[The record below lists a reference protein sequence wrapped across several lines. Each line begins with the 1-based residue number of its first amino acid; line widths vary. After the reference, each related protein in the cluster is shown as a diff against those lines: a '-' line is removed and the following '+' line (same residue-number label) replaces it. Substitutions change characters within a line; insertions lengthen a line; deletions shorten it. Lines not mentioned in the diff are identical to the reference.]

1 MIKYHMLISVLV
13 LFTVLLHP
21 AQVLAAGS
29 YGYSEDKEVIG
40 MTRYHRV
47 NADETM
53 YEIARVYNLGYSEV
67 KSANPDVKNPFKP
80 GLERKVLLPTKWILP
95 SMVRD
100 YDIVVNLAEMRLYR
114 FFSSGHRRLV
124 SSYPIGV
131 AIDGFFTPLGSFS
144 VSDKL
149 VRPYWYVPDS
159 VRKEQPELPPVV
171 PPGEE
176 NPLGEYA
183 LRLSDSHY
191 FIHGTN
197 KPYGIG
203 MRVSHGCIRLYP
215 EDIGELH
222 SIVELGASV
231 NIVYEPVKVG
241 ARAGNLFME
250 VHDDYLEKVEDMHAL
265 ADEVLRKKGYIDIAE
280 AGLVSRAVDEKLGIP
295 VIVGKVDDGSDEVV
309 EVKAEKNP
317 EPEAPG
323 KVSN

>member
-1 MIKYHMLISVLV
+1 MIKYHMRLSVFALLTFLFYPV
-13 LFTVLLHP
+13 LAF
-21 AQVLAAGS
+21 AAGS
-29 YGYSEDKEVIG
+29 YGYSDDNEIIG

-47 NADETM
+47 KADETM
-53 YEIARVYNLGYSEV
+53 YEISRTYNLGYSEV

-80 GLERKVLLPTKWILP
+80 GFDTKVLLPTKWILP
-95 SMVRD
+95 SKINE

-114 FFSSGHRRLV
+114 FFSSEQRRLV
-124 SSYPIGV
+124 ASYPIGV
-131 AIDGFFTPLGSFS
+131 AIDGFSTPLGSFS
-144 VSDKL
+144 ISDKL
-149 VRPYWYVPDS
+149 VKPYWYVPDS
-159 VRKEQPELPPVV
+159 VRKEQPELPDVV

-222 SIVELGASV
+222 SIVDLGSSV
-231 NIVYEPVKVG
+231 SIVYEPVKVG
-241 ARAGNLFME
+241 VRAGRLFME
-250 VHDDYLEKVEDMHAL
+250 VHDDYLGKVEDMHAL
-265 ADEVLRKKGYIDIAE
+265 ADEVLRNKGYIDMVDE
-280 AGLVSRAVDEKLGIP
+280 GLVRRTVNEKLGIP
-295 VIVGKVDDGSDEVV
+295 VMIGRVDDENGEMV
-309 EVKAEKNP
+309 EVRAEKTP